1 MSALAKPMI
10 HSSRASGDVQPINSE
25 RIINFVKLTIPPTP
39 NSTKTAYKIV
49 FSMDSGVSPKEVVW
63 NYATQT
69 RMDDDFT
76 AIVGLVS
83 TVTP

>member
-10 HSSRASGDVQPINSE
+10 HSSRATSFSPVNAEEILTFEEVTVSTPVGAVAAKWV
-25 RIINFVKLTIPPTP
+25 INFSMKAG
-39 NSTKTAYKIV
+39 NSPANV
-49 FSMDSGVSPKEVVW
+49 AW
-63 NYATQT
+63 QYASLGA
-69 RMDDDFT
+69 MNADYA